1 MKNNFYK
8 KLTFNFFLRINSTQK
23 IIMLQRPPSPRMKKK
38 DNSSSPRPDK
48 KQNLLKQ
55 RKWE

>member
-8 KLTFNFFLRINSTQK
+8 KIDLQFFFLRINSTQK

-55 RKWE
+55 RK